1 MISDSESGGASVS
14 MESDGTDF
22 RGKSDESKSSGETYS
37 NTSRANTDPNLQLG
51 AQETRIV
58 RNSKVCVYVFLLLTA
73 IVGSLSTWFFLT
85 GVEQQSMAQEVSR
98 LISACSRTS
107 EWHCGFD

>member
-1 MISDSESGGASVS
+1 MSDDDSQSAGASVS
-14 MESDGTDF
+14 KRSESSDF

-58 RNSKVCVYVFLLLTA
+58 RKSKICVYIFLLLTA
-73 IVGSLSTWFFLT
+73 IIGSISTWYFLSA
-85 GVEQQSMAQEVSR
+85 VEQQSMAQQVSV
-98 LISACSRTS
+98 ACLTDAR
-107 EWHCGFD
+107 GNNRI